1 MTMNLRAILIFSILT
16 LMTLGGLFQ
25 EMKYVQ
31 DANNSSKLISLS
43 VENGDATLIQSHG
56 TVILID
62 TGTSD
67 DVVES
72 VRRHLG
78 FFERT
83 IDILILTHPDRDHI
97 GGTLGILQAYEV
109 KNIILTGAHEPE
121 DILYQEILQEIKSQQ
136 IPITLGVLGTSIQ
149 DTHIDLDI
157 IWPLE
162 NIWGQEVKD
171 ANYHS
176 IVLQGRVGNTDL
188 LLTGDIDILAE
199 QQLIRTGL
207 LEDTDILKVGH
218 HGSKTSTHPIFLDT
232 INPETSIISAGK
244 DNPFGHPHDIVID
257 NLQES
262 GTIIRQTAEEGD
274 IEIEL

>member
-1 MTMNLRAILIFSILT
+1 MKILLTITFLSIVT
-16 LMTLGGLFQ
+16 LMGIFQ
-25 EMKYVQ
+25 EWSYVSNTQ
-31 DANNSSKLISLS
+31 ISRLISLS

-83 IDILILTHPDRDHI
+83 IDILVLTHPDRDHI
-97 GGTLGILQAYEV
+97 GGTLGVLKSYDI
-109 KNIILTGAHEPE
+109 KNVILTGAHEPK
-121 DILYQEILQEIKSQQ
+121 DILYQEILQEIEAKE
-136 IPITLGVLGTSIQ
+136 IPITQGMYGTKIQ
-149 DTHIDLDI
+149 DSHVNLEI
-157 IWPLE
+157 IWPLK
-162 NIWGQEVKD
+162 NVWGQEVKD
-171 ANYHS
+171 PNHHS
-176 IVLQGRVGNTDL
+176 IVLQGRVGDTDL
-188 LLTGDIDILAE
+188 LLTGDIDIHAE
-199 QQLIRTGL
+199 QQLIRTDL
-207 LEDTDILKVGH
+207 LQDTDILKVSH

-257 NLQES
+257 NLQNANVE
-262 GTIIRQTAEEGD
+262 IRQTALEGD
-274 IEIEL
+274 IVIEL